1 MIVLHPMSAT
11 DFAGFLAYF
20 IPDYAE
26 EIAANYHLSQ
36 EEAVAQ
42 AKREIAASLPDGEKT
57 QGHSL
62 KNIVHTDNGG
72 EQQIGYLWYR
82 ANTEDQSAFIYDF
95 YLLPAFRSQGLGSR
109 AMQSLEALLTG
120 QGIRQIKLRVAAE
133 NAHAKKVYEANGYQ
147 VTGYNM
153 NKLL

>member
-1 MIVLHPMSAT
+1 MIVLHPMSET

-57 QGHSL
+57 QGQSL
-62 KNIVHTDNGG
+62 KSIVHTDNGG

-109 AMQSLEALLTG
+109 AMQSLEALL
-120 QGIRQIKLRVAAE
+120 RRRYPANQITRRCRKCTCQ
-133 NAHAKKVYEANGYQ
+133 KVYEANGYQ